1 MQPSPIRPGD
11 EILSPV
17 EARRQAIINAVA
29 DLCREAIAERLD
41 DIERAAADAA
51 EDTTDDE
58 DAKPPV
64 AKLSI
69 GLSWLAGA
77 SRPEIEA
84 KASFGVRR
92 TLRLT
97 APTDTEQGRLPLVG
111 GTT

>member
-1 MQPSPIRPGD
+1 MVSPFAPGD
-11 EILSPV
+11 DALSGNEI
-17 EARRQAIINAVA
+17 RRQAIINTVA
-29 DLCREAIAERLD
+29 ELCRESIAERLD

-69 GLSWLAGA
+69 ALQWFAGQE
-77 SRPEIEA
+77 RPEIEA

-92 TLRLT
+92 VLRLS
-97 APTDTEQGRLPLVG
+97 APTDTEQGKLPLESAQ
-111 GTT
+111 